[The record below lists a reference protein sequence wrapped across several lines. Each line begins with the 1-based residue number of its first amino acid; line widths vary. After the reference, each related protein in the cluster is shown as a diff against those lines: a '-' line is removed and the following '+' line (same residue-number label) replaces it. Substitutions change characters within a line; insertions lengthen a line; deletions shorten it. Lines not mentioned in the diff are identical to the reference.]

1 MHPKHPKQN
10 RHWGWHIFQTKANC
24 ILRGS
29 RCRTY
34 PSSLPRTVWA
44 GSVFKQGLH
53 CVEMAKHAFSAWSL
67 NVSHLVSTCVHTY
80 ICTYIYIVR
89 ILSSNIYMIYDI
101 YIQNHINVSFMN
113 SYCISLHMFFLAWHR
128 PFSPAS
134 QESCEAR
141 MSVTQSSSSMVS
153 TRFTSAPAWI
163 SSTSASLKPQVQQ
176 LVKHWN
182 PTGLT
187 RKSVFEKTPPKKSKN
202 HRNKSST

>member
-1 MHPKHPKQN
+1 MGRERIQARTALCRN
-10 RHWGWHIFQTKANC
+10 GQACIFSMKSQC
-24 ILRGS
+24 IS
-29 RCRTY
+29 
-34 PSSLPRTVWA
+34 SSLYM
-44 GSVFKQGLH
+44 
-53 CVEMAKHAFSAWSL
+53 C
-67 NVSHLVSTCVHTY
+67 TY
-80 ICTYIYIVR
+80 IYMYIYIVR